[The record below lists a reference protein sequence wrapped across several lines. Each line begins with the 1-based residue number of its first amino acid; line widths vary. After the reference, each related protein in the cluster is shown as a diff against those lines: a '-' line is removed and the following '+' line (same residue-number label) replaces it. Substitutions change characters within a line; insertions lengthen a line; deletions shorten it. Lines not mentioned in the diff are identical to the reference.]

1 MEQYAIAF
9 AVTFTSVFLKGIQ
22 HKNVQHDMIA
32 LIGLTSFCMAA
43 LDFAIIKFIAGTT
56 TWTMVF
62 ACGAGGAVG
71 MMGAVVTHKRL
82 MLRKKKNDGAPV
94 AG

>member
-22 HKNVQHDMIA
+22 HKNVQHDMI
-32 LIGLTSFCMAA
+32 LSIGATSFCMAA

-62 ACGAGGAVG
+62 ACGAGGAFG
-71 MMGAVVTHKRL
+71 MMSAVAVYKRWL
-82 MLRKKKNDGAPV
+82 MRKKKSVGIS
-94 AG
+94 G

>member
-22 HKNVQHDMIA
+22 HKNVQHDMIWS
-32 LIGLTSFCMAA
+32 IGATSFCMAA

-62 ACGAGGAVG
+62 ACGAGGAFG
-71 MMGAVVTHKRL
+71 MMSAVVVHKRWL
-82 MLRKKKNDGAPV
+82 NRKKKNVVPAVGN
-94 AG
+94 